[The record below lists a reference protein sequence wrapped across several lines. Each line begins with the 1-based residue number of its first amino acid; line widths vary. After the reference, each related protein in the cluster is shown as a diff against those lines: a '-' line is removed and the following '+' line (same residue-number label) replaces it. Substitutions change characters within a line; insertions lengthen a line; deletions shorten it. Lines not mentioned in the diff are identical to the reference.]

1 MMHETGAVSFSG
13 ATSSSVADGEFQ
25 GASSNG
31 VAKLR
36 WQQRSKLLRV
46 LRICEGN
53 IFGETNEDGMR
64 MIIFISLSFCRCFC
78 CFLLFCFVPH
88 GFRSCRLC
96 LCKWLRQV
104 SFSSWLYF
112 FCPHVG
118 VCRFDFLDF
127 DPLLKTN
134 MALDADCVLCI

>member
-25 GASSNG
+25 GASRNG
-31 VAKLR
+31 ATKLK

-64 MIIFISLSFCRCFC
+64 ISVLVSLSFCRYFC
-78 CFLLFCFVPH
+78 CL
-88 GFRSCRLC
+88 
-96 LCKWLRQV
+96 
-104 SFSSWLYF
+104 
-112 FCPHVG
+112 
-118 VCRFDFLDF
+118 
-127 DPLLKTN
+127 
-134 MALDADCVLCI
+134 